1 MDTLRD
7 KVAVITGA
15 ASGIGRAIARAL
27 ADRGAHIVAVDLDD
41 DGIQALADELSDHG
55 AAVLPQRADVSDP
68 EAFEGIRSAALQRFG
83 RVDIV
88 VNNVGVLTN
97 GLPQDIPVAEWQRI
111 LDINLMSVVRSNAAF
126 LPLLLDQG
134 SGHLV
139 NTASFA
145 GLFTYSYDRLPYAAT
160 KAAIVQIS
168 EGLAIYLRPKNIG
181 VTLLCPGPVLTNIAA
196 AVPTFGGGAPLR
208 IPGEQFE
215 LLDPAPV
222 GELVADAIL
231 RNRFFVPTHPRRR
244 RRVAPPRRG
253 LGRLYRLPDLPR
265 TPMKGDTPMAD
276 SRTQG
281 LEVFKEMLPGLIPD
295 DVTSLRDGGVADEL
309 GELSLDH
316 VFGALWTRP
325 GLDRRSRSLVTLG
338 ALIALRATDELKIHF
353 QIALRNGLTI
363 EEIEEVIYHMTGY
376 AGYPAAATA
385 RNVAREVLAHSLH

>member
-7 KVAVITGA
+7 KVAVVTGA
-15 ASGIGRAIARAL
+15 GSGIGRAIACAL
-27 ADRGAHIVAVDLDD
+27 AGRGAHIVAVDIDDRRLATLAGELD
-41 DGIQALADELSDHG
+41 
-55 AAVLPQRADVSDP
+55 AAVLVAPADVSDSA
-68 EAFEGIRSAALQRFG
+68 AFDGIRDAALRRFG
-83 RVDIV
+83 RIDIV
-88 VNNVGVLTN
+88 ANNVGVLTN
-97 GLPQDIPVAEWQRI
+97 GLPEDIPVTEWQRI

-196 AVPTFGGGAPLR
+196 TVPAFGGGAPLR

-231 RNRFFVPTHPRRR
+231 TNRFFVPTHPQVVEELR
-244 RRVAPPRRG
+244 RRVDDWDAYIDYQISREPR
-253 LGRLYRLPDLPR
+253 
-265 TPMKGDTPMAD
+265 KADT
-276 SRTQG
+276 
-281 LEVFKEMLPGLIPD
+281 
-295 DVTSLRDGGVADEL
+295 DG
-309 GELSLDH
+309 
-316 VFGALWTRP
+316 
-325 GLDRRSRSLVTLG
+325 
-338 ALIALRATDELKIHF
+338 
-353 QIALRNGLTI
+353 
-363 EEIEEVIYHMTGY
+363 
-376 AGYPAAATA
+376 
-385 RNVAREVLAHSLH
+385 

>member
-1 MDTLRD
+1 METLRD

-15 ASGIGRAIARAL
+15 ASGIGRAIACAL

-41 DGIQALADELSDHG
+41 DGVNALAGGLSDRG
-55 AAVLPQRADVSDP
+55 VAALPHRADVSGP
-68 EAFEGIRSAALQRFG
+68 VAFDGIRAATLRRFG

-97 GLPQDIPVAEWQRI
+97 GLPEDIPVTEWQRI
-111 LDINLMSVVRSNAAF
+111 VDINLMSVVRSNAAF

-139 NTASFA
+139 NTASVA

-222 GELVADAIL
+222 GELVVDAIL
-231 RNRFFVPTHPRRR
+231 RNRFFVPTHAGVIDELR
-244 RRVAPPRRG
+244 RRVDDWDAYIDYQISREPRKR
-253 LGRLYRLPDLPR
+253 
-265 TPMKGDTPMAD
+265 KAD
-276 SRTQG
+276 S
-281 LEVFKEMLPGLIPD
+281 
-295 DVTSLRDGGVADEL
+295 DG
-309 GELSLDH
+309 
-316 VFGALWTRP
+316 
-325 GLDRRSRSLVTLG
+325 
-338 ALIALRATDELKIHF
+338 
-353 QIALRNGLTI
+353 
-363 EEIEEVIYHMTGY
+363 
-376 AGYPAAATA
+376 
-385 RNVAREVLAHSLH
+385 

>member
-27 ADRGAHIVAVDLDD
+27 ADRGAHIVAVDLDN
-41 DGIQALADELSDHG
+41 DGIQALAGELRDQG
-55 AAVLPQRADVSDP
+55 ATVLPQRADVSDP
-68 EAFEGIRSAALQRFG
+68 QAFEGIRNAALQRFG

-126 LPLLLDQG
+126 LPLLIDQG
-134 SGHLV
+134 SGYLV
-139 NTASFA
+139 NTASLA

-168 EGLAIYLRPKNIG
+168 EGLAIYLRAKNVG

-215 LLDPAPV
+215 LLDPAQV

-231 RNRFFVPTHPRRR
+231 RNRFFVPTHPQVVEELR
-244 RRVAPPRRG
+244 RRVE
-253 LGRLYRLPDLPR
+253 DW
-265 TPMKGDTPMAD
+265 D
-276 SRTQG
+276 SYIDYQ
-281 LEVFKEMLPGLIPD
+281 I
-295 DVTSLRDGGVADEL
+295 
-309 GELSLDH
+309 
-316 VFGALWTRP
+316 
-325 GLDRRSRSLVTLG
+325 SR
-338 ALIALRATDELKIHF
+338 EP
-353 QIALRNGLTI
+353 
-363 EEIEEVIYHMTGY
+363 E
-376 AGYPAAATA
+376 
-385 RNVAREVLAHSLH
+385 

>member
-27 ADRGAHIVAVDLDD
+27 ADRGAHIVALDLDN
-41 DGIQALADELSDHG
+41 DGIQALAGELRDQG
-55 AAVLPQRADVSDP
+55 VTVLPQRADVSDLQ
-68 EAFEGIRSAALQRFG
+68 AFEGIRNAALQRFG

-126 LPLLLDQG
+126 LPLLIDQG

-196 AVPTFGGGAPLR
+196 AVPTFGGGARLR
-208 IPGEQFE
+208 TPGEQFGP
-215 LLDPAPV
+215 LDPAQV

-231 RNRFFVPTHPRRR
+231 RNRFFVPTHPQVVEELG
-244 RRVAPPRRG
+244 RRVENW
-253 LGRLYRLPDLPR
+253 
-265 TPMKGDTPMAD
+265 D
-276 SRTQG
+276 SYIDYQ
-281 LEVFKEMLPGLIPD
+281 I
-295 DVTSLRDGGVADEL
+295 
-309 GELSLDH
+309 
-316 VFGALWTRP
+316 
-325 GLDRRSRSLVTLG
+325 SR
-338 ALIALRATDELKIHF
+338 EP
-353 QIALRNGLTI
+353 
-363 EEIEEVIYHMTGY
+363 E
-376 AGYPAAATA
+376 
-385 RNVAREVLAHSLH
+385 

>member
-15 ASGIGRAIARAL
+15 ASGIGRAIARSL
-27 ADRGAHIVAVDLDD
+27 ASQGAHLVAVDIDN
-41 DGIQALADELSDHG
+41 DGIEALAGDLSGHG
-55 AAVLPQRADVSDP
+55 ATVLPQPTDVSDP
-68 EAFEGIRSAALQRFG
+68 DAFEGIRSAALQRFG

-231 RNRFFVPTHPRRR
+231 RNRFFVPTHPHVVAELRRR
-244 RRVAPPRRG
+244 IEDWDTYIDYQISREPRKAH
-253 LGRLYRLPDLPR
+253 
-265 TPMKGDTPMAD
+265 T
-276 SRTQG
+276 
-281 LEVFKEMLPGLIPD
+281 
-295 DVTSLRDGGVADEL
+295 DG
-309 GELSLDH
+309 
-316 VFGALWTRP
+316 
-325 GLDRRSRSLVTLG
+325 
-338 ALIALRATDELKIHF
+338 
-353 QIALRNGLTI
+353 
-363 EEIEEVIYHMTGY
+363 
-376 AGYPAAATA
+376 
-385 RNVAREVLAHSLH
+385 

>member
-7 KVAVITGA
+7 KVAVVTGS
-15 ASGIGRAIARAL
+15 ASGLGRAIACAL
-27 ADRGAHIVAVDLDD
+27 AGRGAPIVAVDLDG
-41 DGIQALADELSDHG
+41 DGVQALADDLSDRG
-55 AAVLPQRADVSDP
+55 AAVLPRRADVSDP
-68 EAFEGIRSAALQRFG
+68 AAFEGIRSAALQRFG

-97 GLPQDIPVAEWQRI
+97 GLPEDIPVSEWQRI

-196 AVPTFGGGAPLR
+196 AVPQFGGGAPLR

-222 GELVADAIL
+222 GELVADAVL
-231 RNRFFVPTHPRRR
+231 HNRFFVPTHPHVVEELR
-244 RRVAPPRRG
+244 RRVDDWDAYIDYQISREPRKRKVE
-253 LGRLYRLPDLPR
+253 
-265 TPMKGDTPMAD
+265 T
-276 SRTQG
+276 
-281 LEVFKEMLPGLIPD
+281 
-295 DVTSLRDGGVADEL
+295 DG
-309 GELSLDH
+309 
-316 VFGALWTRP
+316 
-325 GLDRRSRSLVTLG
+325 
-338 ALIALRATDELKIHF
+338 
-353 QIALRNGLTI
+353 
-363 EEIEEVIYHMTGY
+363 
-376 AGYPAAATA
+376 
-385 RNVAREVLAHSLH
+385 

>member
-15 ASGIGRAIARAL
+15 ASGIGRAIACTL
-27 ADRGAHIVAVDLDD
+27 SGRGAHIVAVDLDN
-41 DGIQALADELSDHG
+41 DGVKALADELSERG
-55 AAVLPQRADVSDP
+55 AVVLPQRADVSNTD
-68 EAFEGIRSAALQRFG
+68 AFGGIRSAALQRFG

-97 GLPQDIPVAEWQRI
+97 GLPEDIPVTEWQRI
-111 LDINLMSVVRSNAAF
+111 LDINLMSVIRSNATF

-196 AVPTFGGGAPLR
+196 AVPTFGNGAPLR

-222 GELVADAIL
+222 GDLVADAIL
-231 RNRFFVPTHPRRR
+231 RNRFFVPTHPKVVEELR
-244 RRVAPPRRG
+244 RRVDAWDA
-253 LGRLYRLPDLPR
+253 YIDYQI
-265 TPMKGDTPMAD
+265 
-276 SRTQG
+276 SREP
-281 LEVFKEMLPGLIPD
+281 L
-295 DVTSLRDGGVADEL
+295 
-309 GELSLDH
+309 
-316 VFGALWTRP
+316 
-325 GLDRRSRSLVTLG
+325 
-338 ALIALRATDELKIHF
+338 
-353 QIALRNGLTI
+353 
-363 EEIEEVIYHMTGY
+363 
-376 AGYPAAATA
+376 
-385 RNVAREVLAHSLH
+385 